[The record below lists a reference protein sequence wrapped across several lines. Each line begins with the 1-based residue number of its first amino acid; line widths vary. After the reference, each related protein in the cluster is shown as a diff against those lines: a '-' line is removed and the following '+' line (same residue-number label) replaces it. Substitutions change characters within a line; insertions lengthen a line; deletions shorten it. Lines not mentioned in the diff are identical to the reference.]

1 VNLDVLGLKDVF
13 KLGHELKTQM
23 AVVQDD
29 PEAVAESI
37 ENECLGLNLLFFSH

>member
-1 VNLDVLGLKDVF
+1 
-13 KLGHELKTQM
+13 M

-37 ENECLGLNLLFFSH
+37 ENECLGLNLLLFSHRNLHGVDLLLPGKLID